1 MRISVVSKTKRKF
14 WKLLQVDSIIFG
26 KFLFLTQS
34 RGDAEFYKLGKL
46 SARFVFLNSETGFD
60 VKKPWSKAGWT
71 CGYVFD
77 FGYMFVLAWR
87 SRQVKAFYIELSI
100 LYHYIVC
107 ERILF
112 CKDDVIGWS
121 DVHCAAGAT
130 TKTAAVTNRACARLN
145 HRRPPSL

>member
-1 MRISVVSKTKRKF
+1 MSKTKRKF
-14 WKLLQVDSIIFG
+14 WKLLQVESIIFG
-26 KFLFLTQS
+26 KFLFLTQ
-34 RGDAEFYKLGKL
+34 RLKVAEVYKLDKL
-46 SARFVFLNSETGFD
+46 SARFIFWIQRKEFD
-60 VKKPWSKAGWT
+60 VKKLDPRPVELAVT
-71 CGYVFD
+71 VFD

-100 LYHYIVC
+100 LYHYIVR